1 MSTVPPYVA
10 SGLVTKS
17 LTKSARAFSNCNK
30 MRTKLDSHFLLP
42 MKKHVVCYVNIIRE
56 IVLQWKFA
64 DM

>member
-17 LTKSARAFSNCNK
+17 LTKSAQAFSNCNK

-42 MKKHVVCYVNIIRE
+42 MKKNVVCNVNILRE
-56 IVLQWKFA
+56 IVLQ
-64 DM
+64 